1 MKVLVLKIIAL
12 GLMVAFTAPA
22 FAGGQAEADCK
33 KSGGR
38 WDSESK
44 TCNAANGY

>member
-1 MKVLVLKIIAL
+1 MKVLVLEIIAL
-12 GLMVAFTAPA
+12 SLMVAFTAPA
-22 FAGGQAEADCK
+22 LAGDQAKAHCE
-33 KSGGR
+33 KSGKR